1 MGRDETGTLAAIKA
15 DRRQLLEP
23 KAAQYHGR
31 TVKLMGDGALM
42 EFASVVDAVRFAVE
56 VQVAMA
62 QRNAAVS
69 EDRRIQYRVGINIGD
84 IVADGE
90 DIYGDG
96 VNIAA
101 RLQAIADPGGIC
113 LARNAY
119 NQVKGKLDIE
129 VESLGEKEV
138 KNIAEPVGIYRVLLD
153 GKAAAIV
160 TPLAAAPARAGRIRP
175 WHAVV
180 VLVALL
186 LLGAGAWWT
195 LWRAPPPGD
204 TVAPPLPD
212 KPSIAVLPFTNMSA
226 DPEQEYFA
234 SGMTE
239 SLITDLSQ
247 VSALFVISRNS
258 TFAYKDKPSDVRQ
271 IARELGVRYV
281 LEGSVQRAGDRVRIN
296 AQLIDGQSGG
306 HLWAD
311 RYDGPITDVFQLQ
324 DKVTR
329 SITDALA
336 LRLTAQE
343 QLSIGSAETRSA
355 PAYDAFLQGR
365 QLFRQGTPADLA
377 AAIPFFEKA
386 TKLDP
391 EYWRAYAALALVY
404 WRLENADWYRRA
416 GVARSPYMVD
426 VEKNLAKAAEHPT
439 STLYQVIGN
448 RATISGETGR
458 AGAAFK
464 EAIAL
469 DPSDSWSYA
478 YMSRA
483 LTLAGQP
490 AEAMQYIRTAMRIDP
505 HYPPV
510 FDFYLGFTQFNLE
523 QFDDA
528 AASLEREVQANPDND
543 LALLF
548 LAATYGYLGRKED
561 AVTATAAYNAIYS
574 ARGSPTI
581 TARFAWYLVGYTQR
595 ADRDRLFKGLILAG
609 VPELLPGSE

>member
-1 MGRDETGTLAAIKA
+1 MGRDEAGTLAAIKA
-15 DRRQLLEP
+15 HRRQLFQP

-56 VQVAMA
+56 VQCALEK
-62 QRNAAVS
+62 QNAGIA
-69 EDRRIQYRVGINIGD
+69 EDRRVLYRIGINIGD

-90 DIYGDG
+90 DILGDG

-101 RLQAIADPGGIC
+101 RLQAVADPGGIC
-113 LARNAY
+113 LAQNVY
-119 NQVKGKLDIE
+119 NQVKGKLDLAFE
-129 VESLGEKEV
+129 HLGEREA
-138 KNIAEPVGIYRVLLD
+138 KNIAEPISVYRVVLD

-160 TPLAAAPARAGRIRP
+160 TPLVEAPAARGRLRLWHAAAALI
-175 WHAVV
+175 AV
-180 VLVALL
+180 L
-186 LLGAGAWWT
+186 LLGAAIWWQIGHSP
-195 LWRAPPPGD
+195 LPEAV
-204 TVAPPLPD
+204 VAPPLPD

-258 TFAYKDKPSDVRQ
+258 TFSYKDKPTDIRQ
-271 IARELGVRYV
+271 IARELGVRYI
-281 LEGSVQRAGDRVRIN
+281 LEGSVQRSGDRVRIN

-311 RYDGPITDVFQLQ
+311 RYDGPIADVFQLQ
-324 DKVTR
+324 DRVTR

-343 QLSIGSAETRSA
+343 QLSIGSAETKSA

-386 TKLDP
+386 TTLDP

-416 GVARSPYMVD
+416 GVARSPYIAD
-426 VEKNLAKAAEHPT
+426 IEKNLAKAAEHPT

-448 RATISGETGR
+448 RATISGEIGK

-478 YMSRA
+478 NMSRA

-505 HYPPV
+505 HYPSV
-510 FDFYLGFTQFNLE
+510 FDFYLGFAQFNL
-523 QFDDA
+523 
-528 AASLEREVQANPDND
+528 
-543 LALLF
+543 
-548 LAATYGYLGRKED
+548 
-561 AVTATAAYNAIYS
+561 
-574 ARGSPTI
+574 
-581 TARFAWYLVGYTQR
+581 
-595 ADRDRLFKGLILAG
+595 
-609 VPELLPGSE
+609 

>member
-15 DRRQLLEP
+15 DRRQLFEP

-56 VQVAMA
+56 VQCALQ
-62 QRNAAVS
+62 QRNAGIA
-69 EDRRIQYRVGINIGD
+69 EDRRVQYRIGINIGD

-113 LARNAY
+113 LAHNAY
-119 NQVKGKLDIE
+119 NQIKGKLDLE

-138 KNIAEPVGIYRVLLD
+138 KNIADPVGVYRVLLD

-160 TPLAAAPARAGRIRP
+160 TPLAAAPARASRIRP
-175 WHAVV
+175 WHAAAA
-180 VLVALL
+180 LVALL
-186 LLGAGAWWT
+186 LLGTGAWWT
-195 LWRAPPPGD
+195 LWRAPTPGD
-204 TVAPPLPD
+204 PVAPPLPD

-258 TFAYKDKPSDVRQ
+258 TFAYKDKPADVRQ
-271 IARELGVRYV
+271 IAQELGVRYV

-296 AQLIDGQSGG
+296 AQLIDGLNGG

-311 RYDGPITDVFQLQ
+311 RYDGPIADVFQLQ

-343 QLSIGSAETRSA
+343 QLSIGSAETKSP

-386 TKLDP
+386 TRLDP

-416 GVARSPYMVD
+416 GVDRSPYLAD
-426 VEKNLAKAAEHPT
+426 IEKNLAKAAEHPT

-448 RATISGETGR
+448 RATISGETGK

-505 HYPPV
+505 HYPTV
-510 FDFYLGFTQFNLE
+510 FDFYLGFAQFNLE

-528 AASLEREVQANPDND
+528 AAFLERGAQANPDD
-543 LALLF
+543 DVALLF

-561 AVTATAAYNAIYS
+561 AAAAIAAYNAIYA
-574 ARGSPTI
+574 ARGRPPI

-595 ADRDRLFKGLILAG
+595 TDRDRLFKGLILAG
-609 VPELLPGSE
+609 VPDLQPGSQ

>member
-1 MGRDETGTLAAIKA
+1 
-15 DRRQLLEP
+15 
-23 KAAQYHGR
+23 
-31 TVKLMGDGALM
+31 
-42 EFASVVDAVRFAVE
+42 
-56 VQVAMA
+56 
-62 QRNAAVS
+62 
-69 EDRRIQYRVGINIGD
+69 
-84 IVADGE
+84 
-90 DIYGDG
+90 
-96 VNIAA
+96 
-101 RLQAIADPGGIC
+101 
-113 LARNAY
+113 
-119 NQVKGKLDIE
+119 
-129 VESLGEKEV
+129 
-138 KNIAEPVGIYRVLLD
+138 
-153 GKAAAIV
+153 
-160 TPLAAAPARAGRIRP
+160 
-175 WHAVV
+175 
-180 VLVALL
+180 
-186 LLGAGAWWT
+186 
-195 LWRAPPPGD
+195 
-204 TVAPPLPD
+204 
-212 KPSIAVLPFTNMSA
+212 MSA

-258 TFAYKDKPSDVRQ
+258 TFAYKDNPADIRQ

-281 LEGSVQRAGDRVRIN
+281 LEGSVQRSGDRVRIN
-296 AQLIDGQSGG
+296 AQLIDGRNGG

-311 RYDGPITDVFQLQ
+311 RYDGPIADVFQLQ

-386 TKLDP
+386 TRLDP

-416 GVARSPYMVD
+416 GVTRSPFLAD
-426 VEKNLAKAAEHPT
+426 IEKNLAKAAEHPT

-448 RATISGETGR
+448 RATISGETER

-510 FDFYLGFTQFNLE
+510 FDFYLGFAQFNLE

-528 AASLEREVQANPDND
+528 AASLERGVQATPDD
-543 LALLF
+543 AFASLF
-548 LAATYGYLGRKED
+548 LAATYGYLGRKQD
-561 AVTATAAYNAIYS
+561 AAAAIAAYNAIY
-574 ARGSPTI
+574 AVRGSPPI

-595 ADRDRLFKGLILAG
+595 ADRDRLFKGLLLAG
-609 VPELLPGSE
+609 VPELLPGSP